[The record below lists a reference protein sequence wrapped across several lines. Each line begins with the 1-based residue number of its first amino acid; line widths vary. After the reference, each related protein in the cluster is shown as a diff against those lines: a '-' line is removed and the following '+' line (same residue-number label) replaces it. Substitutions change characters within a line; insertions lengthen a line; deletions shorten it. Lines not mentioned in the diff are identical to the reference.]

1 MKDID
6 LDWSPLQYFTFQIF
20 DRLSSPSI
28 KSFEVDCVLDWNHYQ
43 YVAYYVSLPGII
55 FFLSILCHLV
65 FRARNALIEK
75 RKFDTRKVELQE
87 KIISERRK
95 GNDTTKIQESLD
107 EMHSTPDFFTLNHGS
122 AAVLDRVDRHNIDAD
137 KNNTQGLTEDD
148 LSKMPA
154 TAYDIAFCFSLI
166 LFHFSWIT
174 IIKHLTL
181 LIRSRSLQDTGAFLL
196 ADLRINVQTTVHYA
210 WLVALIT
217 FMIAYIGVFPFAMFD
232 RLRGHNDRL
241 HWQSVKSRLGYLFQ
255 GLQSRYYWWELLV
268 MTRKLILMVVST
280 ILPEYPLMAAY
291 TSLFVVQGKKNAV
304 CSEFSYESPEHNC
317 VFDPC
322 VVGIF
327 CAANA
332 YSK

>member
-1 MKDID
+1 
-6 LDWSPLQYFTFQIF
+6 
-20 DRLSSPSI
+20 
-28 KSFEVDCVLDWNHYQ
+28 
-43 YVAYYVSLPGII
+43 
-55 FFLSILCHLV
+55 
-65 FRARNALIEK
+65 
-75 RKFDTRKVELQE
+75 
-87 KIISERRK
+87 
-95 GNDTTKIQESLD
+95 
-107 EMHSTPDFFTLNHGS
+107 
-122 AAVLDRVDRHNIDAD
+122 
-137 KNNTQGLTEDD
+137 
-148 LSKMPA
+148 
-154 TAYDIAFCFSLI
+154 
-166 LFHFSWIT
+166 
-174 IIKHLTL
+174 
-181 LIRSRSLQDTGAFLL
+181 
-196 ADLRINVQTTVHYA
+196 
-210 WLVALIT
+210 
-217 FMIAYIGVFPFAMFD
+217 MFD

>member
-137 KNNTQGLTEDD
+137 KNYNTQGLTEDD

-268 MTRKLILMVVST
+268 MTRKLILMVR
-280 ILPEYPLMAAY
+280 
-291 TSLFVVQGKKNAV
+291 
-304 CSEFSYESPEHNC
+304 
-317 VFDPC
+317 
-322 VVGIF
+322 
-327 CAANA
+327 
-332 YSK
+332 